1 MSAMTDTAGGEA
13 AVQPGAKETSRRKRS
28 RQRILR
34 GFLGVVVFFGVWELL
49 YQVGLLNPLFFAEP
63 WEIAKATVELVKPG
77 GELIP
82 HIKESAVEMA
92 LGFGIGA
99 ASAIVIGVLIGWST
113 FLDDFTEPLVAALYA
128 TPYVAFLPLII
139 IWVGIGLWSKV
150 IIVIWATFFPVLI
163 NAIAG
168 VKNTPPEYL
177 RVAEAFCVGRRRT
190 FTTLVLPSAVP
201 YLLAGLRQAIGR
213 SLVGVIVAEFYLAQ
227 KGVGFF
233 INDATSTYRP
243 AEAFA
248 AILLTALTGIAL
260 VRGVAAGERHVGRR
274 WGLTQKT

>member
-1 MSAMTDTAGGEA
+1 MSVATDTATGEA
-13 AVQPGAKETSRRKRS
+13 PAAPGRRETSKQARR
-28 RQRILR
+28 RQRLLR
-34 GFLGVVVFFGVWELL
+34 GFLGIVTFFAVWEFL
-49 YQVGLLNPLFFAEP
+49 YQAGTLNPLFFAEP
-63 WEIAKATVELVKPG
+63 WEIAKTTIELIKPG
-77 GELIP
+77 GELVP
-82 HIKESAVEMA
+82 HLKESVVEMV

-99 ASAIVIGVLIGWST
+99 LSAILLGLLIGWST
-113 FLDDFTEPLVAALYA
+113 FLDDVTEPLVAAFYA

-168 VKNTPPEYL
+168 VKNTPPEFL
-177 RVAEAFCVGRRRT
+177 RVAEAFCVGRCRT
-190 FTTLVLPSAVP
+190 FTTLILPSAVP

-233 INDATSTYRP
+233 INEATSTYRP

-248 AILLTALTGIAL
+248 AILLTALAGIAL
-260 VRGVAAGERHVGRR
+260 VRGVAAIERRVGAR
-274 WGLTQKT
+274 WGITTKT